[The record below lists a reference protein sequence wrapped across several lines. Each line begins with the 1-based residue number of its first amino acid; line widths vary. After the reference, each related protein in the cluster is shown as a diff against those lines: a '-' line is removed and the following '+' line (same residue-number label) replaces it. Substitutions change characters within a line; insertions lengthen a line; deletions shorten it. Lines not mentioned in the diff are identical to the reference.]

1 MIKRAKSTKGK
12 ESRERLLEVALRLFM
27 RKGYH
32 GTSLSTVASKAHVT
46 KGGIYHYFNGKE
58 DLYYQT
64 LQSYFEKKINT
75 CWLEKLKDLPAKEF
89 VRNRFI
95 DIIENKK
102 RIQEMM
108 GITGDDAILYMFTF
122 LYEATR
128 KYPEFQKAIDEYD
141 RRKYETY
148 TGIFRTAQKNREIRA
163 DVDSELLAF
172 EMDNYMQQLQY
183 MKFVNPALSRD
194 DAMLERLF
202 ENYWKRLAR

>member
-12 ESRERLLEVALRLFM
+12 ESKERILDVALRLFM
-27 RKGYH
+27 RKGFH

-75 CWLEKLKDLPAKEF
+75 CWLDALKNLTAKEF
-89 VRNRFI
+89 IRNRFV

-102 RIQEMM
+102 RIQDMM
-108 GITGDDAILYMFTF
+108 GISGDDAILYMFTF

-141 RRKYETY
+141 RRKYAAYTETL
-148 TGIFRTAQKNREIRA
+148 RRAQKGKEIRS
-163 DVDSELLAF
+163 DVDPELLAF
-172 EMDNYMQQLQY
+172 ELDNYMQQLQY
-183 MKFVNPALSRD
+183 MKFVNPALSND
-194 DAMLERLF
+194 DAMLVRLF
-202 ENYWKRLAR
+202 ENYWKRLER

>member
-1 MIKRAKSTKGK
+1 MVKRAKSTKGK
-12 ESRERLLEVALRLFM
+12 ESRERILDVALKLFM
-27 RKGYH
+27 RKGFH
-32 GTSLSTVASKAHVT
+32 GTSLSTVASRAHVT

-64 LQSYFEKKINT
+64 LQAYFEKKIST
-75 CWLEKLKDLPAKEF
+75 CWLDALKNLTAKEF
-89 VRNRFI
+89 VRNRFV

-108 GITGDDAILYMFTF
+108 GIAGDDAILYMFTF

-141 RRKYETY
+141 RRKYAVY
-148 TGIFRTAQKNREIRA
+148 TEIFRIAQKKKEIRA
-163 DVDSELLAF
+163 DIDAELLAF
-172 EMDNYMQQLQY
+172 ELDNYMQQLQY

-194 DAMLERLF
+194 DAMLVRLF
-202 ENYWKRLAR
+202 ENYWMRLAR

>member
-12 ESRERLLEVALRLFM
+12 ESKERILDVALRLFM
-27 RKGYH
+27 RKGFH

-75 CWLEKLKDLPAKEF
+75 CWLDALKNLTAKEF
-89 VRNRFI
+89 IRNRFV
-95 DIIENKK
+95 DIIENKR
-102 RIQEMM
+102 RIQDMR
-108 GITGDDAILYMFTF
+108 GLSGDDAILYMFTF

-141 RRKYETY
+141 RRKYAAYTETL
-148 TGIFRTAQKNREIRA
+148 RRAQKGKEIRS
-163 DVDSELLAF
+163 DVDPELLAF
-172 EMDNYMQQLQY
+172 ELDNYMQQLQY
-183 MKFVNPALSRD
+183 MKFVNPALSND
-194 DAMLERLF
+194 DAMLVRLF
-202 ENYWKRLAR
+202 ENYWKRLER